1 MTDGGVGIL
10 GARSLVGSSLLVMLA
25 DAQYQVIAFSRS
37 PQEAVT
43 DTRVEW
49 RRFPVV
55 AGATAPAQPIRRW
68 ISLLPIWVLVDLLPQ
83 LSAMG
88 AQKVVT
94 LSSTSLLA
102 KDHSSDPRERQLAQR
117 LADSEAAFQTWA
129 ESHRVDWLILR
140 PTLIYGHG
148 RDGNVTEM
156 ARTIR
161 RLGFFP
167 IFGKALGLRQPVHA
181 DDVAMA
187 CLAALNKPLTGKTYT
202 LSGAEV
208 LSYRDMLSRIFAA
221 LGKPPRIVH
230 LPLPLFRFA
239 LGLLRRVPRYSDWT
253 PGMAERMNNDQA
265 FSHSAASED
274 LDFHPRAFNLT
285 REDLP
290 RHGV

>member
-1 MTDGGVGIL
+1 MTDGGVGVL
-10 GARSLVGSSLLVMLA
+10 GARSLVGSSLLAVLA
-25 DAQYQVIAFSRS
+25 DAQYQVTAFSRS
-37 PQEAVT
+37 VQEVAT
-43 DTRVEW
+43 DAQVEW
-49 RRFPVV
+49 RHFSPPG
-55 AGATAPAQPIRRW
+55 GATAPAKPIRRW

-88 AQKVVT
+88 AQRVIA
-94 LSSTSLLA
+94 LSSTSLIA
-102 KDHSSDPRERQLAQR
+102 KDHSPDPRERQLAQR
-117 LADSEAAFQTWA
+117 LADSEAAFETWA

-167 IFGKALGLRQPVHA
+167 VFGKALGLRQPVHA

-187 CLAALNKPLTGKTYT
+187 CLAALNKSLTAKTYA

-208 LSYRDMLSRIFAA
+208 LSYRDMLSRIFVA

-239 LGLLRRVPRYSDWT
+239 LLLLRCLPRYRDWT
-253 PGMAERMNNDQA
+253 PGMAERMNRDQA
-265 FSHSAASED
+265 FSHSAAAED
-274 LDFHPRAFNLT
+274 LDFHPRAFTLT

-290 RHGV
+290 QPGA